1 MKRSP
6 CMNGISFF
14 ILAPMKALHVIIWV
28 LCPILAA
35 LSCKVLYTMV
45 EVLNLETILVIVT
58 AFLFSSFRALLSCGL
73 VCCILSSG
81 FTFNEVRIKSVLVLL
96 YAFLSATSL
105 RTVVYYLRRHYE
117 LLFIILATLD

>member
-1 MKRSP
+1 
-6 CMNGISFF
+6 
-14 ILAPMKALHVIIWV
+14 MKALHVIIWV

-73 VCCILSSG
+73 VCGILSSG

-105 RTVVYYLRRHYE
+105 RTIVYYFSHIRLRSTTKIIE
-117 LLFIILATLD
+117 LMYNLI